1 MKQTTQKPIMKLRSL
16 SLQAALAMAFATG
29 GAVLPPAVQAAAPM
43 VKTQAPGFYRMMLG
57 AFEITALSDGTVDLP
72 AEELLHS
79 HTGDIGSHLRA
90 NHLSSPVETSINAYL
105 VNTGDKLV
113 LIDTG
118 TGGLMG
124 PALGQLSANL
134 RAAGYLPEQVDEIL
148 LTHAHPDHLGGLMV
162 QGKMAFANATI
173 RMERA
178 ETSYWMSPE
187 RMGKADD
194 MARGF
199 FEGAITSLTPYAQ
212 AGKLVPFRAGAQLLP
227 GISALTAHGHTVG
240 HTVYSVESQ
249 GQRLLLIGD
258 LIHVGAVQLQHP
270 EVTIAFDM
278 DEKEAAATRLK
289 FFGDAARDR
298 VLIGASH
305 LSFPGV
311 GRLVKT
317 GTSFRWEPV
326 SYSTQFK

>member
-1 MKQTTQKPIMKLRSL
+1 MKFRNFP
-16 SLQAALAMAFATG
+16 LQAALAVALSLG
-29 GAVLPPAVQAAAPM
+29 GAALPLSVHAAAPM

-57 AFEITALSDGTVDLP
+57 AFEITALSDGTVGLP
-72 AEELLHS
+72 AEELLHG
-79 HTGDIGSHLRA
+79 HGGDIGGHLRA
-90 NHLSSPVETSINAYL
+90 SHRTSPVETSINAYL

-113 LIDTG
+113 LIDAG

-124 PALGQLSANL
+124 PELGRLGDNL

-173 RMERA
+173 RMEQA
-178 ETSYWMSPE
+178 EASYWMSSE
-187 RMGKADD
+187 QMGKADD

-240 HTVYSVESQ
+240 HTVYAVESQ

-258 LIHVGAVQLQHP
+258 LIHVGAVQLPHP

-278 DEKEAAATRLK
+278 DEKKAAATRLQ

-298 VLIGASH
+298 TLIAASH
-305 LSFPGV
+305 LSFPGL

-317 GTSFRWEPV
+317 GKSFLWEPV
-326 SYSTQFK
+326 DYSTQLH